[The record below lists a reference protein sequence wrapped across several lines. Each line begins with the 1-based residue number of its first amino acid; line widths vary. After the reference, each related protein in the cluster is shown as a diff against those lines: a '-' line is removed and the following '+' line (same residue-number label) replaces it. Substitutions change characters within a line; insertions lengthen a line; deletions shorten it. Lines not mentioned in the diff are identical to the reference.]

1 MPSSSSDE
9 ARTPSRQTF
18 VASRQWWLLTLLTAS
33 YVVGELSHF
42 LIGVTSRDV
51 ARTIHYGDV
60 ACFKNMTFERDDRTT
75 ADDDEEVSCS
85 SRRNISRSHSR
96 NLSINPLQ
104 NLWHGS
110 RSPGLVVMG
119 DESYSRGHGFKSQRY
134 ILDGH
139 DIFSHWFVVKL
150 YCLFKK
156 LKINKKEARV
166 VPPKNLFMEL
176 FSRAQL

>member
-1 MPSSSSDE
+1 M
-9 ARTPSRQTF
+9 
-18 VASRQWWLLTLLTAS
+18 VAHTVNCVVRGGRVEPLFDRRHEPRRCENDSLRRRCLLQK
-33 YVVGELSHF
+33 
-42 LIGVTSRDV
+42 RDV
-51 ARTIHYGDV
+51 
-60 ACFKNMTFERDDRTT
+60 RTT

-139 DIFSHWFVVKL
+139 DIFSH
-150 YCLFKK
+150 
-156 LKINKKEARV
+156 
-166 VPPKNLFMEL
+166 
-176 FSRAQL
+176 